1 MGSKASQQII
11 KHILSIDPG
20 TRNVG
25 WAIFGILKN
34 NSVVFVDSGFV
45 HVPSKEETWIPRID
59 EICIQILNVY
69 WHHHIQTARVLI
81 ELPAVFVG
89 SHKGRAASNSGAV
102 GKILACVFQLKGVL
116 SREFPSWEIDL
127 IPVRTWKGNLP
138 KERTEYRIQKYWG
151 VKGKTNDE
159 SDAIGIADWH
169 IRKILKYRP
178 PIRRK

>member
-1 MGSKASQQII
+1 MGSKTSQQVV
-11 KHILSIDPG
+11 KHILAIDPG

-25 WAIFGILKN
+25 WAIFGICQ
-34 NSVVFVDSGFV
+34 NSAIIFVDSGFI
-45 HVPSKEETWIPRID
+45 HVPSKKETWIPRID
-59 EICIQILNVY
+59 EICIQILNIY
-69 WHHHIQTARVLI
+69 WSHHIHDARVLI

-116 SREFPSWEIDL
+116 SREFHSWEIEL

-151 VKGKTNDE
+151 VKGETNDE
-159 SDAIGIADWH
+159 SDAIGIGDWH
-169 IRKILKYRP
+169 IRTRLKYKP
-178 PIRRK
+178 MRKNK